1 MFKKSVH
8 MLGIGGSAMSGLA
21 CLLSNKK
28 WKVTGSDSAMPY
40 PPASDILAKCDIR
53 VMAPYGP
60 QNLPKHLSYCVVGN
74 VIRKTNPEAVA
85 AQESGVKLWSMPQAL
100 WEWFMKKKKRI
111 VVAGTHGKTTTTG
124 MLTFLLDR
132 MGLDPGALVGGV
144 MRNYNTNFRYGQ
156 GEYFVVEGDEYD
168 TAYFDKQ
175 PKFMHYK
182 PDFLVLTNIEYD
194 HADIFPDLDTILGW
208 FEKLVAG
215 VPENGVIIA
224 PAQDANVA
232 RVLGAAKARVV
243 TYGLETGDVTPD
255 YPTYTRE
262 GTRFIMTRDGWSIGE
277 FGTSLFGRHNLHNTT
292 AVMALLTELDMYHDA
307 LPQALL
313 EYQGIRR
320 RQEYIGKCNGAPVY
334 DDFAHHPTAVAE
346 TILAFRQAFPDKRI
360 IALFEAE
367 SNTSRRKVFQDE
379 FVQAFAHADEACFIP
394 ALKKSDNLPPQQR
407 LDIDRMVREI
417 QATGTKSALF
427 PDVQALADYV
437 KNVADE
443 RTLVLLMSGR
453 DFRGIQDLL
462 VTKKDKNP
470 E

>member
-28 WKVTGSDSAMPY
+28 WKVTGSDSVMPY
-40 PPASDILAKCDIR
+40 PPASDILAKCGIR

-60 QNLPKHLSYCVVGN
+60 QNLPKRLSYCVVGN

-85 AQESGVKLWSMPQAL
+85 AQEAGVKMLSMPQAL

-111 VVAGTHGKTTTTG
+111 VIAGTHGKTTTTG

-156 GEYFVVEGDEYD
+156 GDYFVVEGDEYD

-182 PDFLVLTNIEYD
+182 PDFLILTNIEYD

-208 FEKLVAG
+208 FKRLVAG
-215 VPENGVIIA
+215 VPEHGVIIA

-232 RVLGAAKARVV
+232 SILDAAKAKVV
-243 TYGLETGDVTPD
+243 TYGLETGDVVPD
-255 YPTYTRE
+255 YPAYTQD
-262 GTRFIMTRDGWSIGE
+262 GTRFILTRDGWSIGE
-277 FGTSLFGRHNLHNTT
+277 FHTALFGRHNLHNTT
-292 AVMALLTELDMYHDA
+292 AVMALLTELDLYHEV
-307 LPQALL
+307 LPQALA

-320 RQEYIGKCNGAPVY
+320 RQEYIGDCNGAPVY
-334 DDFAHHPTAVAE
+334 DDFAHHPTAVTE
-346 TILAFRQAFPDKRI
+346 TILAFRHAFPDKRI

-367 SNTSRRKVFQDE
+367 SNTSRRRVFQNE
-379 FVQAFAHADEACFIP
+379 FVQAFSHANEAYFIP
-394 ALKKSDNLPPQQR
+394 ALKKSDNLPPEER
-407 LDIDRMVREI
+407 LDIDQMVKDI
-417 QATGTKSALF
+417 QSTGTKSALF
-427 PDVQALADYV
+427 PDAGALAEHV
-437 KNVADE
+437 KAVADKNS
-443 RTLVLLMSGR
+443 LVLLMSGR
-453 DFRGIQDLL
+453 DFRGIQELL
-462 VTKKDKNP
+462 ITKKDKNP